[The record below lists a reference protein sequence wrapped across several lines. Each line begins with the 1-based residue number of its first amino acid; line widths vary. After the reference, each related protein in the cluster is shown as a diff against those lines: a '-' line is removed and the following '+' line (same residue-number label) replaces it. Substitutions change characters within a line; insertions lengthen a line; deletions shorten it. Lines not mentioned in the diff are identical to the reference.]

1 MSKTFKYFKCS
12 LKEVILGPLFK
23 VIEVIFELLVPIIVA
38 RIIDNGINGIGGPDK
53 NYILKMSLVL
63 VVFAIFGLISTIVA
77 QYFSAKAA
85 VKISTSLRNDLFKKV
100 QLLSQEELN
109 SIGTSTLMTRLTSDI
124 NQIQSGINMGL
135 RLLLRSPIVVF
146 GAVAVAFTI
155 DVKCGLIFLIVVP
168 LLFIAVFLI
177 MFICVPKYKKTQE
190 RLDTT
195 VRLSRE
201 NLTGVRVIRAFNAED
216 KEIKSYE
223 KANKELKR
231 SQLFVNRIAAI
242 TNPLTFLILNGF
254 TIILIYYGAIRV
266 EQGSLTQGGVIA
278 LYNLIAQILVELIK
292 FANLIAL
299 LAKAIASGKR
309 VDAILDLDTKEFV
322 SDSKET
328 SSSFISFKNVY
339 MSYSH
344 TDKYSL
350 ENLSFDVQKGQTIG
364 IIGGT
369 GSGKTTLVQLLLK
382 TYNADKGQIFI
393 DGKDISSL
401 SKGEVTKL
409 ISYVPQKAVLF
420 KGTIMENLL
429 WGNKD
434 ASIEEINKAIEVAQ
448 CLDIVSKKEKGFDEE
463 VEQEGRNFSG
473 GQRQRL
479 CIARALVKKSPI
491 LILDDSSSALD
502 YKTDANLRKAI
513 KKYSKD
519 LTTFIIS
526 QRTASIADAD
536 LIIVLDKGEVVGL
549 GKHEELLTR
558 SEVYKEIYESQ
569 FKKAEK

>member
-1 MSKTFKYFKCS
+1 MSKTLKHFKCS

-23 VIEVIFELLVPIIVA
+23 VIEVIFELLVPVIVA
-38 RIIDNGINGIGGPDK
+38 QIIDNGVNAIGGPNK
-53 NYILKMSLVL
+53 EYIFKMSLLL
-63 VVFAIFGLISTIVA
+63 VAFAIFGLISTIIA

-85 VKISTSLRNDLFKKV
+85 VKISTSVRNDLFKKI
-100 QLLSQEELN
+100 QSLSQEELN

-146 GAVAVAFTI
+146 GAVAVAFTV
-155 DVKCGLIFLIVVP
+155 DVKCGLIFLVVVP

-177 MFICVPKYKKTQE
+177 MFICVPKYKKAQE
-190 RLDTT
+190 KLDTT

-201 NLTGVRVIRAFNAED
+201 NLTGVRVIRAFNSEE
-216 KEIKSYE
+216 KEIENYE
-223 KANKELKR
+223 KANSELRR
-231 SQLFVNRIAAI
+231 SQLFVNRLAAI

-254 TIILIYYGAIRV
+254 TIVLIYYGAIRV
-266 EQGSLTQGGVIA
+266 NDGSLTQGGVVA

-299 LAKAIASGKR
+299 LAKALASGKR
-309 VDAILDLDTKEFV
+309 IDSILDIDTKEIV

-328 SSSFISFKNVY
+328 SSSFISFRNVS
-339 MSYSH
+339 MSYGH
-344 TDKYSL
+344 NDKYSL
-350 ENLSFDVQKGQTIG
+350 ENLSFDVQKGQTVG

-382 TYNADKGQIFI
+382 TYNPDKGTIFI

-401 SKGEVTKL
+401 KKEEVEKL
-409 ISYVPQKAVLF
+409 ISYVPQKAILF
-420 KGTIMENLL
+420 KGTIKENLL
-429 WGNKD
+429 WGNKN
-434 ASIEEINKAIEVAQ
+434 ASLDEINKAVEVAQ
-448 CLDIVSKKEKGFDEE
+448 CSDVIAKKAKGLDEN

-502 YKTDANLRKAI
+502 YKTDSNLRKAI
-513 KKYSKD
+513 KEYSKD

-549 GKHEELLTR
+549 GKHEDLLNR

-569 FKKAEK
+569 FKKAGK